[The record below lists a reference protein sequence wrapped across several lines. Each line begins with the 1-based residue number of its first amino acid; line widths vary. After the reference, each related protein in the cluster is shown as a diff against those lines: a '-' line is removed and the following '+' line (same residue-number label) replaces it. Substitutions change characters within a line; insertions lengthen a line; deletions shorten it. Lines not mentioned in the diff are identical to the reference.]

1 VASPSRVLVLSIG
14 EELLQGR
21 VVDTNAAYVAEQC
34 LRLGLEVVAMET
46 CGDAPGQLSQV
57 FHRWQNQVELII
69 SSGGL
74 GPTEDDRVRAE
85 TAHFLAVDLV
95 EIADA
100 IPPLERLF
108 QRILLQ
114 DAPVHFLNQ
123 GRMPSGARPWP
134 NVGGTA
140 WAFEVAL
147 SPTCIFMSLPGPPHE
162 VRAVWEEGGLGASLG
177 ERFGATEEMAFGTFH
192 TVGVPEAKIELEIR
206 QMLEPGRNPKMGITA
221 HGKVVTLSALAKAEA
236 GRSAENILEET
247 ASTLASA
254 LGPLLFGRNLDTL
267 ESVVVAALQNS
278 GQTLALAES
287 CTGGQVA
294 QAITAVP
301 GASQVFTHGWV
312 TYADAAKI
320 SQLDVSADLI
330 QERGAVSAPVAEKM
344 AAGARARSGADWA
357 LSITGIA
364 GPEGGSTDKPV
375 GLVWMALAGPDGVK
389 SVRRQQ
395 WIRAGRAGIQQGAV
409 RDALD
414 LLRRELLN
422 LPSLDS
428 TPPTS

>member
-1 VASPSRVLVLSIG
+1 
-14 EELLQGR
+14 
-21 VVDTNAAYVAEQC
+21 
-34 LRLGLEVVAMET
+34 
-46 CGDAPGQLSQV
+46 
-57 FHRWQNQVELII
+57 
-69 SSGGL
+69 
-74 GPTEDDRVRAE
+74 
-85 TAHFLAVDLV
+85 
-95 EIADA
+95 
-100 IPPLERLF
+100 
-108 QRILLQ
+108 
-114 DAPVHFLNQ
+114 
-123 GRMPSGARPWP
+123 
-134 NVGGTA
+134 
-140 WAFEVAL
+140 
-147 SPTCIFMSLPGPPHE
+147 
-162 VRAVWEEGGLGASLG
+162 
-177 ERFGATEEMAFGTFH
+177 
-192 TVGVPEAKIELEIR
+192 
-206 QMLEPGRNPKMGITA
+206 
-221 HGKVVTLSALAKAEA
+221 
-236 GRSAENILEET
+236 
-247 ASTLASA
+247 
-254 LGPLLFGRNLDTL
+254 
-267 ESVVVAALQNS
+267 VAALQNS

-414 LLRRELLN
+414 LLRRELFN

-428 TPPTS
+428 TPPTP